1 MQREQSDNQDLGTT
15 LSYCS
20 SQMTHNCNTYIRLGR
35 NQTNHFST
43 KGQGKAHAKTH

>member
-1 MQREQSDNQDLGTT
+1 MQHEQSDKQDLGTT

-20 SQMTHNCNTYIRLGR
+20 AQMTHNCNIRLGR